1 MKINRNITMNST
13 KHITAL
19 AMLFASPSLLFC
31 GCDKQP
37 VPEEEVP
44 GGNVPQNVRLVSSTE
59 TSLTYAWSPVDG
71 ADFYYW
77 RLLEGEKQ
85 HSANSVR
92 DTTVTISSLTTGT
105 TYSFSVRSQCGT
117 TQSEYSDTVESIP
130 GGLPEPPEITDELI
144 AELGLP
150 ADENDD
156 IIRAFPTAQGCGMLT
171 TGGRGG
177 KVYRVT
183 NLNDNGTGSLR
194 WAIDHEGPRTI
205 VFDVGGTINL
215 TRSLDINDGDITI
228 AGQTAPGDGI
238 CLAGFPINVKAD
250 NVIIRFLRV
259 RTGDNT
265 YGSREKDADALF
277 IRDHKNIIIDHCSFS
292 WSTDECASAYDNAN
306 FTMQWC
312 IISESLR
319 NSVHPKGDHGYGG
332 IWGGT
337 PASFHHNLIAHNSS
351 RNPRLCG
358 SRYTGL
364 PENEKTEI
372 VNNVFYNWGPVNSGY
387 AGEGGSFNF
396 INNYYKP
403 GAATNEKKDLVD
415 RIFEPNGDDGSEA
428 NAKGVWGKFHVS
440 GNVFDG
446 TSPHLNSEYQSLISE
461 VNADNWKGIHPK
473 ENDTYGNLPEGGI
486 SAIRSDTPFEISYNG
501 SYIDVQSAQKAY
513 ESVLSHAGA
522 SLVRDDVDERIVRET
537 REGTYTHNGS
547 KGSQHGIIDS
557 QNDVGGWPEYKSGEP
572 WKDTDGDGIPNEWE
586 DKFGLTK
593 TNPADGSATTL
604 DPTGRYTNLE
614 LWLHYLV
621 KDIIK

>member
-1 MKINRNITMNST
+1 MNNI
-13 KHITAL
+13 KHLTTL
-19 AMLFASPSLLFC
+19 AMLFASPYLLFC

-37 VPEEEVP
+37 VPGEEE
-44 GGNVPQNVRLVSSTE
+44 GSTVPQNVRLVSSSE

-77 RLLEGEKQ
+77 RLLEGENQ

-105 TYSFSVRSQCGT
+105 TYSFSVRSQSGS
-117 TQSEYSDTVESIP
+117 TQSEFSTAIENIP
-130 GGLPEPPEITDELI
+130 GGIPESPEITDELI

-150 ADENDD
+150 ENENDELV
-156 IIRAFPTAQGCGMLT
+156 RAFPTAQGCGMFT

-183 NLNDNGTGSLR
+183 NLNDSGEGSLR

-205 VFDVGGTINL
+205 VFDVGGTIEL
-215 TRSLDINDGDITI
+215 SRDLDINDGDITI

-238 CLAGFPINVKAD
+238 CLKNYSLRVNAD
-250 NVIIRFLRV
+250 NVIIRFIRV
-259 RTGDNT
+259 RMGDDAMNESDAAW
-265 YGSREKDADALF
+265 GRDQKD
-277 IRDHKNIIIDHCSFS
+277 IIIDHCSFS
-292 WSTDECASAYDNAN
+292 WSTDECSSFYDNEN

-312 IISESLR
+312 IISESLT
-319 NSVHPKGDHGYGG
+319 NSIHGKGEHGYGG

-337 PASFHHNLIAHNSS
+337 PASFHHNLIAHHSS
-351 RNPRLCG
+351 RTPRLCG
-358 SRYTGL
+358 SRYTGM

-372 VNNVFYNWGPVNSGY
+372 VNNVFYNWGPVNGGY

-403 GAATNEKKDLVD
+403 GAATNQKKDLVD
-415 RIFEPNGDDGSEA
+415 RIFSPNEDEGGSDHDPA
-428 NAKGVWGKFHVS
+428 NLGEWGKFHLS

-446 TSPHLNSEYQSLISE
+446 SSPYMNPSYMSLIDK
-461 VNADNWKGIHPK
+461 VNADNWLGLQPKGTP
-473 ENDTYGNLPEGGI
+473 DGGEE
-486 SAIRSDTPFEISYNG
+486 SIRSESPFDISYNG
-501 SYIDVQSAQKAY
+501 SYIDMQSAAEAY
-513 ESVLSHAGA
+513 GSVLDHAGA
-522 SLVRDDVDERIVRET
+522 SLARDEVDERIVNDT
-537 REGTYTHNGS
+537 REGTYTHEGS
-547 KGSQHGIIDS
+547 HGSTGGLIDTE
-557 QNDVGGWPEYKSGEP
+557 QDVGGWPEYQSGEP
-572 WKDTDGDGIPNEWE
+572 WTDTDGDGIPDEWE
-586 DKFGLTK
+586 DKFGLTR

>member
-1 MKINRNITMNST
+1 MNNI
-13 KHITAL
+13 KHLTTL
-19 AMLFASPSLLFC
+19 AMLFASPYLLFC

-37 VPEEEVP
+37 VPGEEE
-44 GGNVPQNVRLVSSTE
+44 GSTVPQNVRLVSSTE

-77 RLLEGEKQ
+77 RLLEGENQ

-105 TYSFSVRSQCGT
+105 AYSFSVRSHSGS
-117 TQSEYSDTVESIP
+117 TQSEFSTAIESIP
-130 GGLPEPPEITDELI
+130 GGIPESPEVTDELI

-150 ADENDD
+150 ENENDELV
-156 IIRAFPTAQGCGMLT
+156 RAFPTAQGCGMFT

-183 NLNDNGTGSLR
+183 NLNDSGEGSLR

-205 VFDVGGTINL
+205 VFDVGGTIEL
-215 TRSLDINDGDITI
+215 SRDLDINDGDITI

-265 YGSREKDADALF
+265 YGSGEKDADALF

-319 NSVHPKGDHGYGG
+319 NSVHPKGGHGYGG

-337 PASFHHNLIAHNSS
+337 PASFHHNLIAHHSS
-351 RNPRLCG
+351 RTPRLCG
-358 SRYTGL
+358 SRYTGM

-372 VNNVFYNWGPVNSGY
+372 VNNVFYNWGPVNGGY

-403 GAATNEKKDLVD
+403 GAATNQKKDLVD
-415 RIFEPNGDDGSEA
+415 RIFSPNADDGSEA
-428 NAKGVWGKFHVS
+428 NEAGTWGMFHLS
-440 GNVFDG
+440 GNYFDG
-446 TSPHLNSEYQSLISE
+446 TSPYMRSDYMSLIDE
-461 VNADNWKGIHPK
+461 VNADNWLGLQPKGTP
-473 ENDTYGNLPEGGI
+473 DGGEE
-486 SAIRSDTPFEISYNG
+486 SIRSESPFDISYNG
-501 SYIDVQSAQKAY
+501 SYIDMQSAAEAY
-513 ESVLSHAGA
+513 GSVLDHAGA
-522 SLVRDDVDERIVRET
+522 SLARDEVDERIVNDT
-537 REGTYTHNGS
+537 REGTYTHEGS
-547 KGSQHGIIDS
+547 HGSTGGLIDTE
-557 QNDVGGWPEYKSGEP
+557 QDVGGWPEYQSGEP
-572 WKDTDGDGIPNEWE
+572 WTDTDGDGIPDEWE
-586 DKFGLTK
+586 EHFGLVK
-593 TNPADGSATTL
+593 TNPADGSARTL
-604 DPTGRYTNLE
+604 DPSGRYTNLE

>member
-1 MKINRNITMNST
+1 MNNI
-13 KHITAL
+13 KHLTTL
-19 AMLFASPSLLFC
+19 AMLFASPYLLFC

-37 VPEEEVP
+37 VPGEEE
-44 GGNVPQNVRLVSSTE
+44 GSTVPQNVRLVSSTE

-77 RLLEGEKQ
+77 RLLEGESR

-105 TYSFSVRSQCGT
+105 AYSFSVRSHSGS
-117 TQSEYSDTVESIP
+117 TQSEFSTAIESIP
-130 GGLPEPPEITDELI
+130 GGIPESPEVTDELI

-150 ADENDD
+150 ENENDELV
-156 IIRAFPTAQGCGMLT
+156 RAFPTAQGCGMFT

-183 NLNDNGTGSLR
+183 NLNDSGEGSLR

-205 VFDVGGTINL
+205 VFDVGGTIEL
-215 TRSLDINDGDITI
+215 SRDLDINDGDITI

-265 YGSREKDADALF
+265 YGSGEKDADALF

-319 NSVHPKGDHGYGG
+319 NSVHPKGGHGYGG

-337 PASFHHNLIAHNSS
+337 PASFHHNLIAHHSS
-351 RNPRLCG
+351 RTPRLCG
-358 SRYTGL
+358 SRYTGM

-372 VNNVFYNWGPVNSGY
+372 VNNVFYNWGPVNGGY

-403 GAATNEKKDLVD
+403 GAATNQKKDLVD
-415 RIFEPNGDDGSEA
+415 RIFSPNADDGSEA
-428 NAKGVWGKFHVS
+428 NEAGTWGMFHLS
-440 GNVFDG
+440 GNYFDG
-446 TSPHLNSEYQSLISE
+446 TSPYMRSDYMSLIDD
-461 VNADNWKGIHPK
+461 VNADNWLGLQPKGTP
-473 ENDTYGNLPEGGI
+473 DGGEE
-486 SAIRSDTPFEISYNG
+486 SIRSESPFDISYNG
-501 SYIDVQSAQKAY
+501 SYIDMQSAAEAY
-513 ESVLSHAGA
+513 GSVLDHAGA
-522 SLVRDDVDERIVRET
+522 SLARDEVDERIVNDT
-537 REGTYTHNGS
+537 REGTYTHEGS
-547 KGSQHGIIDS
+547 HGSTGGLIDTE
-557 QNDVGGWPEYKSGEP
+557 QDVGGWPEYQSGEP
-572 WKDTDGDGIPNEWE
+572 WTDTDGDGIPDEWE
-586 DKFGLTK
+586 EHFGLVK
-593 TNPADGSATTL
+593 TNPADGSARTL
-604 DPTGRYTNLE
+604 DPSGRYTNLE

>member
-1 MKINRNITMNST
+1 MNNI
-13 KHITAL
+13 KHLTTL
-19 AMLFASPSLLFC
+19 AMLFASPYLLFC

-37 VPEEEVP
+37 VPGEEE
-44 GGNVPQNVRLVSSTE
+44 GSTVPQNVRLVSSTE

-77 RLLEGEKQ
+77 RLLEGENQ

-105 TYSFSVRSQCGT
+105 AYSFSVCSQSGN
-117 TQSEYSDTVESIP
+117 TQSEFSTAIESIP
-130 GGLPEPPEITDELI
+130 GGIPESPEVTDELI

-150 ADENDD
+150 ENENDELV
-156 IIRAFPTAQGCGMLT
+156 RAFPTAQGCGMFT

-183 NLNDNGTGSLR
+183 NLNDSGEGSLR

-205 VFDVGGTINL
+205 VFDVGGTIEL
-215 TRSLDINDGDITI
+215 SRDLDINDGDITI

-238 CLAGFPINVKAD
+238 CLKNYSLRVNAD
-250 NVIIRFLRV
+250 NVIIRFIRV
-259 RTGDNT
+259 RMGDDAMNESDAAW
-265 YGSREKDADALF
+265 GRDQKD
-277 IRDHKNIIIDHCSFS
+277 IIIDHCSFS
-292 WSTDECASAYDNAN
+292 WSTDECSSFYDNEN

-312 IISESLR
+312 IISESLT
-319 NSVHPKGDHGYGG
+319 NSIHGKGEHGYGG

-337 PASFHHNLIAHNSS
+337 PASFHHNLIAHHSS
-351 RNPRLCG
+351 RTPRLCG
-358 SRYTGL
+358 SRYTGM

-372 VNNVFYNWGPVNSGY
+372 VNNVFYNWGPVNGGY

-403 GAATNEKKDLVD
+403 GAATNQKKDLVD
-415 RIFEPNGDDGSEA
+415 RIFSPNEDEGGSDHDPA
-428 NAKGVWGKFHVS
+428 NLGEWGKFHLS

-446 TSPHLNSEYQSLISE
+446 SSPYMNPSYMSLIDK
-461 VNADNWKGIHPK
+461 VNADNWLGLQPKGTPA
-473 ENDTYGNLPEGGI
+473 GGEE
-486 SAIRSDTPFEISYNG
+486 SIRSESPFDISYNG
-501 SYIDVQSAQKAY
+501 SYIDMQSAAEAY
-513 ESVLSHAGA
+513 GSVLDHAGA
-522 SLVRDDVDERIVRET
+522 SLARDEVDERIVNDT
-537 REGTYTHNGS
+537 REGIYTHEGS
-547 KGSQHGIIDS
+547 HGSTGGLIDTE
-557 QNDVGGWPEYKSGEP
+557 QDVGGWPEYQSGEP
-572 WKDTDGDGIPNEWE
+572 WTDTDGDGIPDEWE
-586 DKFGLTK
+586 EHFGLVK
-593 TNPADGSATTL
+593 TNPADGSAKTL